1 MSQKKQAVT
10 DQKNFMMLLASFLV
24 VAFGVMSYVIFNQNE
39 RIEALNDSIESIE
52 KDLEVTNFDNIDKEV
67 LGIETELTSD

>member
-10 DQKNFMMLLASFLV
+10 DQKNFMLLLSAFLV
-24 VAFGVMSYVIFNQNE
+24 VAFGVMGYVVFNQNE
-39 RIEALNDSIESIE
+39 KIEALNDSIESIE

-67 LGIETELTSD
+67 LGIETELNSD